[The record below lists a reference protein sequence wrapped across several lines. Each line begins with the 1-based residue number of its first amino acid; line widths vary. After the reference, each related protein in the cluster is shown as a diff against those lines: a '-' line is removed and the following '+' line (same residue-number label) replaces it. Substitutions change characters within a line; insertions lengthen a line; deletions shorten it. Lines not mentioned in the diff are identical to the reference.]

1 MSIIQLDKTTFAL
14 AFFALMTC
22 FSQNAKAAQIF
33 DWQFYSWGGAALVG
47 SGQLV
52 AGPHPDSQ
60 YQTINLGG
68 QNIPFFQITGMSG
81 NFMGRTITGVTSDRT
96 NLLDPRSVENAPGVV
111 GMYIPNTWNVADLGI
126 TTTSNSSYLVMDSP
140 FGRNNTV
147 HEVQIVNGSYI
158 NTPSVRIG
166 SGYVLVTPVPE
177 PSALS
182 LIVVGL
188 SGLALV
194 RRRMSVGRFPIIS
207 EA

>member
-1 MSIIQLDKTTFAL
+1 MKIAKLNKTTLAF

-33 DWQFYSWGGAALVG
+33 DWQFYSGVGAALVG

-52 AGPHPDSQ
+52 AGPHPDPQ
-60 YQTINLGG
+60 YQTFNLGG

-81 NFMGRTITGVTSDRT
+81 NFMGRTITGVTSGNT

-111 GMYIPNTWNVADLGI
+111 GGYIPNTWNVADLGI

-140 FGRNNTV
+140 YGRYNIV
-147 HEVQIVNGSYI
+147 YEVQIVNSSSAALERGYMLA
-158 NTPSVRIG
+158 TPSA
-166 SGYVLVTPVPE
+166 VPE

-182 LIVVGL
+182 LLAIGL
-188 SGLALV
+188 GGLAVL
-194 RRRMSVGRFPIIS
+194 RRRK
-207 EA
+207 

>member
-1 MSIIQLDKTTFAL
+1 MKIIQLKKTTFSL

-81 NFMGRTITGVTSDRT
+81 NFMGRTITGVTSDRL

-140 FGRNNTV
+140 YGRNNIV
-147 HEVQIVNGSYI
+147 YEVQTVGS
-158 NTPSVRIG
+158 NSAALEG
-166 SGYVLVTPVPE
+166 GYMLVTPSAVPE

-182 LIVVGL
+182 LLAIGL
-188 SGLALV
+188 GGLALV
-194 RRRMSVGRFPIIS
+194 QRRR
-207 EA
+207 A

>member
-33 DWQFYSWGGAALVG
+33 DWQFYSSGGAALVG

-81 NFMGRTITGVTSDRT
+81 NFMGRTITGVTSDRL

-111 GMYIPNTWNVADLGI
+111 GNYIPNTWNVADLGI

-140 FGRNNTV
+140 YGRRNIV
-147 HEVQIVNGSYI
+147 FEVQTVGSNSAELGRGYI
-158 NTPSVRIG
+158 
-166 SGYVLVTPVPE
+166 LVTPSAVPE

-182 LIVVGL
+182 LLAIGL
-188 SGLALV
+188 GGLALV
-194 RRRMSVGRFPIIS
+194 RRRK
-207 EA
+207 

>member
-1 MSIIQLDKTTFAL
+1 MKIIQLNKSTFAL
-14 AFFALMTC
+14 AFFALMMC

-33 DWQFYSWGGAALVG
+33 DWQFYSGGGAALLG

-81 NFMGRTITGVTSDRT
+81 NFMGRTITGVTSDRL

-111 GMYIPNTWNVADLGI
+111 GNYIPNTWNVADLGI

-140 FGRNNTV
+140 YARYNIV
-147 HEVQIVNGSYI
+147 YEVQTVGSNSAALERGYI
-158 NTPSVRIG
+158 
-166 SGYVLVTPVPE
+166 LVTPSAVPE

-182 LIVVGL
+182 LLAIGL
-188 SGLALV
+188 GGLALV
-194 RRRMSVGRFPIIS
+194 RRRK
-207 EA
+207 